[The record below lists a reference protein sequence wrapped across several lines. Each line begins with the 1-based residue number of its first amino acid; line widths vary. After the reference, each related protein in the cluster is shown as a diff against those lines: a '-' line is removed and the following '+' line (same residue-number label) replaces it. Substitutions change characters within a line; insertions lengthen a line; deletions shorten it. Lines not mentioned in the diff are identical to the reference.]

1 MTESSQ
7 ARIMPRRLSLCWTL
21 IVLLLTA
28 CSSPEPQ
35 KPKIDIKSPRIGVKA
50 PPKDEVKSYALRDD
64 QAGQHLLNADTALQ
78 SGDTDT
84 ALRQLDL
91 INPSQLDPEQHSQF
105 LLLGAQI
112 ALSMG
117 DAERAVEQLTHARP
131 SLLAEADKIA
141 YYQSLAFAQA
151 LSGNILPAVSARIR
165 LGNLLKQPAQQQ
177 ANIGAILDMLSL
189 LPEEQLT
196 ATPDMAE
203 ELRGWLALARILKPR
218 ENSGDDLSAQIMQWR
233 SSYPR
238 HPANAEFL
246 QAYLAAPQTT
256 AASAVTDETPSS
268 PPNGPFTAVL
278 LPASGPYA
286 IAAKAIREGLTAAQN
301 QSANGQKRN
310 LKFYDTEQ
318 GDINDLYQQVLKEG
332 ATHIIGPLIKE
343 QIQSLASRSEL
354 TVPVLA
360 LNQVDHLSKNNLYQ
374 FGLSPVDEAEQLA
387 SKARRD
393 GRQTA
398 VLLVPNNAQGQRIG
412 QYLANAW
419 QNQGGILRGSSTYD
433 PKLHDITQQLS
444 ALIAPRTE
452 VNLPRTPQTLLLS
465 ASPEIARELAPQ
477 LKYHQTDDLA
487 VYAMPN
493 VYSGRQNP
501 AQDADLGRVQF
512 CDVPWL
518 FADRYAGALSQT
530 ALQKQWQSL
539 PEGVTRLFALGIDAY
554 QLLPQLPTLQDQ
566 TFAGASGHLSLTADH
581 RVTRKL
587 VCAEFK
593 AGIPVAS
600 GFVE

>member
-1 MTESSQ
+1 
-7 ARIMPRRLSLCWTL
+7 MPL
-21 IVLLLTA
+21 ILAA

-35 KPKIDIKSPRIGVKA
+35 KPRIDIKPPRIGVKA
-50 PPKDEVKSYALRDD
+50 PSTDGVKSYALKDD

-78 SGDTDT
+78 AGDTDT
-84 ALRQLDL
+84 ALKQLDL
-91 INPSQLDPEQHSQF
+91 IDPAQLSPEQYSQF
-105 LLLGAQI
+105 LLLAAQI

-117 DAERAVEQLTHARP
+117 DAESAVDKLNRARP
-131 SLLAEADKIA
+131 TLLAESDKIA

-151 LSGNILPAVSARIR
+151 LSGNILPAVSARIH
-165 LGNLLKQPAQQQ
+165 LGNWLRQPAQQQ

-203 ELRGWLALARILKPR
+203 ELRGWLALARILKPH
-218 ENSGDDLSAQIMQWR
+218 EAHGDDVSAQIQQWR

-246 QAYLAAPQTT
+246 QAYLATPQSSEAPEAFQEMATT
-256 AASAVTDETPSS
+256 S
-268 PPNGPFTAVL
+268 PTGPFIAVL

-286 IAAKAIREGLTAAQN
+286 MAAKAIREGLNAAQS
-301 QSANGQKRN
+301 QSANDQRRT

-318 GDINDLYQQVLKEG
+318 GDINDLYQQALKEG
-332 ATHIIGPLIKE
+332 ATQIIGPLIKE
-343 QIQSLASRSEL
+343 QIQALANRSEL

-360 LNQVDHLSKNNLYQ
+360 LNHVDNLSKTNLYQ
-374 FGLSPVDEAEQLA
+374 FGLSPIDEAEQLA
-387 SKARRD
+387 RKARHD

-419 QNQGGILRGSSTYD
+419 QHQGGVLKASLSYD
-433 PKLHDITQQLS
+433 PKQHDISQQLN
-444 ALIAPRTE
+444 ALIAPRTDI
-452 VNLPRTPQTLLLS
+452 NLPKTPQTLLLG

-477 LKYHQTDDLA
+477 LKYHQDDDLA
-487 VYAMPN
+487 VYAMPS

-501 AQDADLGRVQF
+501 AQDTDLGRVQF

-518 FADRYAGALSQT
+518 FPDRYPGALSQA

-539 PEGVTRLFALGIDAY
+539 PEGVTRLIALGIDAY
-554 QLLPQLPTLQDQ
+554 QLLAQLPQLTSQ
-566 TFAGASGHLSLTADH
+566 TYAGASGRLSLTTDNRIA
-581 RVTRKL
+581 RQL